1 MLDYVYNRWTHRG
14 HSRTQERFM
23 TTHEMFD
30 GRLQVYQRPE
40 SRVWQCAARVG
51 ERRFRQ
57 STKEENLDRAKDV
70 AEEWYLDLRGKLRAG
85 QITKPQH
92 TFEAAAKGYLK
103 EVKVLAVSER
113 SPIYV
118 ELLELRLNRHIIP
131 FFGAKPIEDVNRG
144 LVQAYR
150 AKRAEETIA
159 KTAVGDKPGRPPA
172 RSTMTNEIVHIRQ
185 ILKWA
190 EGMGWIPF
198 VPNLTPPYKTQGKRG
213 RRAWFSPEEYK
224 QLYTATRRRIAE
236 GKRPGWKS
244 TYEDLH
250 DLILFLANTGLR
262 PDEAM
267 ALEVRDV
274 KIEADASTKDT
285 ILVIDVRGKVGV
297 RYSKSMPGAVQP
309 FKRVLARRQKE
320 FAAGDD
326 SAGAALPPTQRLFPK
341 FPRATFNKILDE
353 EGLKFDRDGKR
364 RTAYSLRHTY
374 ISTRLMEGADI
385 YQIANNCGTSVKM
398 IEEFY
403 ASHIKDR
410 LDAAAI
416 NVRRKRPAAET
427 RQTEAARPGASKNR
441 PTRDDSPQPA

>member
-1 MLDYVYNRWTHRG
+1 
-14 HSRTQERFM
+14 M

-30 GRLQVYQRPE
+30 GRLQLYKRPE

-70 AEEWYLDLRGKLRAG
+70 AEEWYLDLRGKLRG
-85 QITKPQH
+85 GEILKPGH
-92 TFEAAAKGYLK
+92 TFSAAAQGYLK
-103 EVKVLAVSER
+103 EIKVLAVSDR
-113 SPIYV
+113 SPKYV

-131 FFGAKPIEDVNRG
+131 FFGKTPIKDVNRG

-159 KTAVGDKPGRPPA
+159 RTAVGDEPGKPPA

-185 ILKWA
+185 VLKWA

-213 RRAWFSPEEYK
+213 RRAWFSPEEYQK
-224 QLYTATRRRIAE
+224 LYTATRRRIAE

-244 TYEDLH
+244 QYEDLH
-250 DLILFLANTGLR
+250 DFVLFMANTGLR

-267 ALEVRDV
+267 ALEFRDV
-274 KIEADASTKDT
+274 KIEADAATKET
-285 ILVIDVRGKVGV
+285 ILVIDVRGKTGV

-309 FKRVLARRQKE
+309 LKRLIARREKE
-320 FAAGDD
+320 LAAEGET
-326 SAGAALPPTQRLFPK
+326 AARTVLPTERLFRK
-341 FPRATFNKILDE
+341 FPRSTFNKVLEE

-374 ISTRLMEGADI
+374 ISTRLMGGADI

-416 NVRRKRPAAET
+416 NVQRKKRTA
-427 RQTEAARPGASKNR
+427 
-441 PTRDDSPQPA
+441 QPAKAKTARRTTSARGEKPADSIPPS